1 MKTPLHERQLAMG
14 AKMVGFNGWE
24 MPVQYKG
31 VVSEHNAVRNAVGLF
46 DVSNMGRIQ
55 IEGPEAETM
64 LDYLSTN
71 RILNHPDLSVVYTL
85 FCKRDGGCID
95 DCLVYRVDK
104 NKFYLIVNGG
114 NRSTDLMY
122 FKMVGESFNVRV
134 IPLFDNEGIL
144 ALQGPKSWTV
154 LSKVFPDLPSIVKM
168 HFIETTYDG
177 KPATISRTGYT
188 GEDGFEIVVPNDSVV
203 RLWDALLAAGKDE
216 GIEPAGLGARDT
228 LRLEMGYALYGHE
241 LSRTIAPVE
250 SIAAWTIKWDRDFLF
265 KQALESISKDSHR
278 RWSFGV
284 IMDDKAIPR
293 EGCKVFSNDKEIGV
307 VTSGG
312 FSPTLNTP
320 IAIVMVHEE
329 LTEGQKVE
337 IEIRD
342 QKRSAHRVN
351 FPFYQHQMRDEH
363 HVLHGKS

>member
-31 VVSEHNAVRNAVGLF
+31 VIAEHNAVRNAVGLF

-55 IEGPEAETM
+55 IEGPEAEIM

-71 RILNHPDLSVVYTL
+71 RISNHPDLSVVYTV
-85 FCKRDGGCID
+85 FCKLDGGCID
-95 DCLVYRVDK
+95 DCLVYRI
-104 NKFYLIVNGG
+104 NNQKFYLIVNGG
-114 NRSTDLMY
+114 NRSTDLMF
-122 FKMVGESFNVRV
+122 FKMVAESYNVRV

-144 ALQGPKSWTV
+144 ALQGPKSWKV
-154 LSKVFPDLPSIVKM
+154 LSKVFPDLAPLIKM
-168 HFIETTYDG
+168 HFVETTYDG
-177 KPATISRTGYT
+177 KAATISRTGYT
-188 GEDGFEIVVPNDSVV
+188 GEDGFEIVVPSDSVV
-203 RLWDALLAAGKDE
+203 RLWDALLSAGKDE
-216 GIEPAGLGARDT
+216 GIEPAGLGARDA

-250 SIAAWTIKWDRDFLF
+250 SVAAWTIKWDRDFLF
-265 KQALESISKDSHR
+265 KKALEGILKNPNR

-293 EGCKVFSNDKEIGV
+293 EGCKVFLKDKEIGI

-312 FSPTLNTP
+312 FSPSLNAA
-320 IAIVMVHEE
+320 IAIVLVRED
-329 LTEGQKVE
+329 LPEGQQVE

-342 QKRSAHRVN
+342 QKRLAHRVN
-351 FPFYQHQMRDEH
+351 LPFYQHQMRDEH